1 MNVYHHDYDTFM
13 IVGKFNKNISNINC
27 VLYRVFSD
35 SILCTELNDREK
47 KNIIFIFHDKY
58 TWL

>member
-47 KNIIFIFHDKY
+47 KYNIYIS
-58 TWL
+58 W